1 MAVMPFMRFP
11 LGGRNSL
18 VVIARCDY
26 NPFAG
31 MTPLFFPVT
40 DRSDMCLQLLGF
52 LAAFLMFSTFYMKN
66 MIPLRIIGMA
76 SNVAF
81 IMYTFHAHIWPVFV
95 LHTALLPMNLLRL
108 LQMLRLIK
116 QVRNAS
122 EGDMSFEFMIPH
134 MKKEALQ
141 EGDIVFHKGDRADKI
156 YLLKSGSLSVD
167 ELDVAI
173 RPGEL
178 FGEMGV
184 FASEQLRSATLR
196 CKTDVELLSMTD
208 AQIRQLYYQNPDFGF
223 YLIQLLLK
231 RFSQN
236 ELQLLHR
243 ANPSAQFIS

>member
-1 MAVMPFMRFP
+1 MVMGAVSPSLLPGRFAMCIQ
-11 LGGRNSL
+11 
-18 VVIARCDY
+18 VV
-26 NPFAG
+26 
-31 MTPLFFPVT
+31 
-40 DRSDMCLQLLGF
+40 GF
-52 LAAFLMFSTFYMKN
+52 LAACLMFSTFYMKN

-76 SNVAF
+76 SNVTF
-81 IMYTFHAHIWPVFV
+81 IIYASHAHVLPVFV
-95 LHTALLPMNLLRL
+95 LHTVLLPMNCLRL
-108 LQMLRLIK
+108 IQMLRLIR
-116 QVRNAS
+116 QVRSAS

-134 MKKEALQ
+134 MNKETFK

-173 RPGEL
+173 KPGEL

-184 FASEQLRSATLR
+184 FASEQLRRATLR

-208 AQIRQLYYQNPDFGF
+208 TQIRQLYYQNPNFGF

-236 ELQLLHR
+236 EVNLLKL
-243 ANPSAQFIS
+243 AAPAAELIS